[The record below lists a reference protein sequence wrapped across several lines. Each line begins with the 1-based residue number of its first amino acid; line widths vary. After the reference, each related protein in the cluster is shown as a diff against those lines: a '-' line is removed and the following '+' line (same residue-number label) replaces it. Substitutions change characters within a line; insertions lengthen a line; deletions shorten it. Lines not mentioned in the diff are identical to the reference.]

1 MNFNLKLK
9 KIRTFRKMTQKEL
22 SEKIGLTDQHRIV
35 QYEKGVRVP
44 KKDLVDKMAQALDVN
59 PYTLYDTAGR
69 DASEMM
75 ELLFWL
81 DEFNPSALHLFLPRK
96 FPGEKCNEVADT
108 SVYYHDNDSWPAH
121 APVCMWFDYGVLND
135 FLKEWVVRMDEL
147 KSGEIARDEYFEWK
161 INWPQTCDGCG
172 KYEPKKQWRSVCI
185 FRKNC
190 TSVPEE
196 RSAIPLQTEQSSAGL
211 LVTVVYSTIP
221 AREFKT
227 ICLGCHSA

>member
-75 ELLFWL
+75 ELLSGWMNL
-81 DEFNPSALHLFLPRK
+81 THLPCICFSLGD
-96 FPGEKCNEVADT
+96 FPV
-108 SVYYHDNDSWPAH
+108 
-121 APVCMWFDYGVLND
+121 
-135 FLKEWVVRMDEL
+135 
-147 KSGEIARDEYFEWK
+147 
-161 INWPQTCDGCG
+161 
-172 KYEPKKQWRSVCI
+172 
-185 FRKNC
+185 KN
-190 TSVPEE
+190 
-196 RSAIPLQTEQSSAGL
+196 AM
-211 LVTVVYSTIP
+211 
-221 AREFKT
+221 K
-227 ICLGCHSA
+227 

>member
-44 KKDLVDKMAQALDVN
+44 KKDLVDKMAKALDVN

-81 DEFNPSALHLFLPRK
+81 DEFNPSALHLFLPKK

-108 SVYYHDNDSWPAH
+108 SVYYHDNDGWPAH
-121 APVCMWFDYGVLND
+121 APVCMWFDYGVLNN
-135 FLKEWVVRMDEL
+135 FLKEWGVRMDEL
-147 KSGEIARDEYFEWK
+147 KSGEITRDEYFEWK
-161 INWPQTCDGCG
+161 INWPYTCDDCG
-172 KYEPKKQWRSVCI
+172 KFEPKKQWRSA
-185 FRKNC
+185 KSELSE
-190 TSVPEE
+190 T
-196 RSAIPLQTEQSSAGL
+196 
-211 LVTVVYSTIP
+211 
-221 AREFKT
+221 
-227 ICLGCHSA
+227 